1 MAESAGDVKEIAMVV
16 PMEQAGGGTRRRRR
30 GVGGGRR
37 KTRAASGIEDGP
49 FQEPA
54 TTVEKEHAVAP
65 AVPASQIGGAK
76 KLATATPVVVLSPAK
91 KKTAKVMLVP
101 KSKIPVVAAKKTF
114 KAKRVGI
121 VIDNTA
127 KTHKHRK
134 QVLGRIDAMTEDQL
148 RGMAVSAKLS
158 RRETV
163 AKVPVELLRQM
174 LRDYHIMRGQL
185 L

>member
-1 MAESAGDVKEIAMVV
+1 MDVPV
-16 PMEQAGGGTRRRRR
+16 EQSGGGTRRRRR
-30 GVGGGRR
+30 GGGRR
-37 KTRAASGIEDGP
+37 KTRAAGSVEEGS

-54 TTVEKEHAVAP
+54 TTVEKENAATPAP
-65 AVPASQIGGAK
+65 APQVGGAK
-76 KLATATPVVVLSPAK
+76 KPVPASAPVVVLAPAK

-101 KSKIPVVAAKKTF
+101 KSKPHTVAAKKTF

-134 QVLGRIDAMTEDQL
+134 QVLGRVDAMTEDQL
-148 RGMAVSAKLS
+148 RAMAVSAKLS

-163 AKVPVELLRQM
+163 AKVPVDLLRQM

>member
-1 MAESAGDVKEIAMVV
+1 MTEAASSDVKEVAMDV
-16 PMEQAGGGTRRRRR
+16 PVEQTGGGTRRRRR
-30 GVGGGRR
+30 AGGRR
-37 KTRAASGIEDGP
+37 KTRGAGGIENGP
-49 FQEPA
+49 FQEGGSA
-54 TTVEKEHAVAP
+54 TTVEKEHAVAAP
-65 AVPASQIGGAK
+65 APATQSGGAK
-76 KLATATPVVVLSPAK
+76 KAVAAPVVVLAPAK

-101 KSKIPVVAAKKTF
+101 KSKVAAAPAKKTF

-163 AKVPVELLRQM
+163 AKVPVDLLRQM
-174 LRDYHIMRGQL
+174 LRDYYIMRGQL